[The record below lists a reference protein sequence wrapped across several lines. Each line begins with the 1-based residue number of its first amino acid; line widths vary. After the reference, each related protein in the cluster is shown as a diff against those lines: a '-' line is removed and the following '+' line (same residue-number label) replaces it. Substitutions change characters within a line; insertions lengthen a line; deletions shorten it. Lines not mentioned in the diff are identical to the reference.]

1 MPEEERADTQSMPKT
16 EAYTPTF
23 DTGAHPQPEQ
33 PEPEPVEPEPE
44 QPAPRRRWWRARRW
58 HSEPSTDEAQ
68 DAPAVSPVPAAQTAK
83 GPTADA
89 PPSEQLPIPAPPIA
103 VPGRY
108 HYLRWWQFLL
118 MIIAVWVP
126 AGAIGAGLFY
136 WWSHDNSPKKTA
148 VVFVVFVYV
157 VVCTVAGLM
166 LAMVPDRPLVS
177 ALAIAVMSAVFASVV
192 TAAPFYGAF
201 YCDHSKRHCLMHVIP
216 H

>member
-1 MPEEERADTQSMPKT
+1 MPKT
-16 EAYTPTF
+16 EAYTPSF
-23 DTGAHPQPEQ
+23 DTGALPQPA
-33 PEPEPVEPEPE
+33 PEAVEPEP
-44 QPAPRRRWWRARRW
+44 QPPTQRRRWWRRR
-58 HSEPSTDEAQ
+58 SEPSTSEAQ
-68 DAPAVSPVPAAQTAK
+68 DAPAVSPVPAAETAT
-83 GPTADA
+83 GPTAEA
-89 PPSEQLPIPAPPIA
+89 PASGHLHIPAPPIA

-136 WWSHDNSPKKTA
+136 WWSHDHSVHKTA

-157 VVCTVAGLM
+157 IVCTVAGLM

-192 TAAPFYGAF
+192 AAAPFYGAF
-201 YCDHSKRHCLMHVIP
+201 YCDHSQRHCLMRVIP